1 MAMSKT
7 QAATLFWRLAVLRR
21 QLERTRLEIKELCA
35 AVGPTDDDENLE
47 DLVAQMHEA
56 AGFLSEAVT
65 YLTPYV
71 GHVDQ
76 PLPIQ
81 SYS

>member
-1 MAMSKT
+1 MAMSNT

-21 QLERTRLEIKELCA
+21 QLQRTRLEINELCT

-56 AGFLSEAVT
+56 AGFLVEAIT

-71 GHVDQ
+71 GHVDRS
-76 PLPIQ
+76 LPA
-81 SYS
+81 SWHG